1 MWLILGLSAIITA
14 ALNVVLTL
22 CNNDAKWFR
31 YLSISLTA
39 LTMCAEYS
47 TIAKWVLH
55 EDWNALMDVVP
66 TISKWLWILVF
77 ASITI
82 NSISLLKTHS
92 NK

>member
-22 CNNDAKWFR
+22 YNKDAKWFR

-47 TIAKWVLH
+47 MIAKWVLH

-66 TISKWLWILVF
+66 TISKWLWFLVL
-77 ASITI
+77 ASVAV
-82 NSISLLKTHS
+82 NGISLLKKHS
-92 NK
+92 GR